1 MNKPENM
8 TTISL
13 DIEAELTDK
22 DGHTIRKF
30 RAPARSL
37 LSNWAKIL
45 RAEWSDVAV
54 TLTEP
59 TGGTGTWGSTY
70 HMKHM
75 MAVSGDNS
83 LGMQVGTS
91 NTAVDKDNTQLGA
104 LIAHG
109 NLSGQLSYGAQ
120 TVEDI
125 SNPQANV
132 SQWRCVRS
140 FTNNYTSTITVKELG
155 LVVRNTYTDPGKKA
169 LIERTVL
176 NPAMDVPTTQTLTLR
191 YVFTVTS

>member
-1 MNKPENM
+1 MKPH

-13 DIEAELTDK
+13 EVEAELTDR
-22 DGHTIRKF
+22 DGKVLSRTR
-30 RAPARSL
+30 RPAQSL
-37 LSNWAKIL
+37 LSNWAKML
-45 RAEWSDVAV
+45 RAHWAGVEV

-59 TGGTGTWGSTY
+59 TGGTGVWGTTY
-70 HMKHM
+70 LMKNM
-75 MAVSGDNS
+75 YAAAGDNS
-83 LGMQVGTS
+83 NGMQVGTG
-91 NTAVDKDNTQLGA
+91 NQAVDKDNTQLVS

-140 FTNNYTSTITVKELG
+140 FTNNYSSTITVKELG
-155 LVVRNTYTDPGKKA
+155 LVVANSWTAPGKKA
-169 LIERTVL
+169 MIERTVL

>member
-1 MNKPENM
+1 MDV
-8 TTISL
+8 TI
-13 DIEAELTDK
+13 
-22 DGHTIRKF
+22 
-30 RAPARSL
+30 
-37 LSNWAKIL
+37 
-45 RAEWSDVAV
+45 
-54 TLTEP
+54 TEP
-59 TGGTGTWGSTY
+59 LGGTGAWGTNY
-70 HMKHM
+70 LMKNM
-75 MAVSGDNS
+75 YAAAGDNS
-83 LGMQVGTS
+83 NGMQVGTG
-91 NTAVDKDNTQLGA
+91 NQAVDKDNTQLVS

-125 SNPQANV
+125 SNPQSNV

-140 FTNNYTSTITVKELG
+140 FTNNYSSTITVKELG
-155 LVVRNTYTDPGKKA
+155 LVVSNSWTAPGKKA